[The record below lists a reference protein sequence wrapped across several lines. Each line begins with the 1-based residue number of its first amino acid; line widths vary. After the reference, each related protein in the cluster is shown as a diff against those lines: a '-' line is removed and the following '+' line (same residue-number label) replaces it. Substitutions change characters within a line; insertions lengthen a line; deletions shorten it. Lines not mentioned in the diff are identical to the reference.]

1 MTQKKKT
8 MMMMMIHDQLTL
20 SRCLLNPPRLN
31 HCRPSLILILT
42 MTKMMNR

>member
-8 MMMMMIHDQLTL
+8 MMMMIHDQLIL

-31 HCRPSLILILT
+31 HCRPSPILILM
-42 MTKMMNR
+42 MTKTMNR